1 MSAATLQR
9 AHAGTRKPA
18 TNVHSGAVA
27 AALTAYAWFIVVA
40 WIAFGRGYA
49 ALDLVVVVLISV
61 VLLGLLTGG
70 AMMSRNMTPDRETTR
85 SFAQFVNGSVDIETG
100 RVNGRDALVQIA
112 VMPILLT

>member
-40 WIAFGRGYA
+40 WIAFGR
-49 ALDLVVVVLISV
+49 LRCPR
-61 VLLGLLTGG
+61 
-70 AMMSRNMTPDRETTR
+70 SRRCRPDQRRAPWTSYR
-85 SFAQFVNGSVDIETG
+85 
-100 RVNGRDALVQIA
+100 RRDDVAEHD
-112 VMPILLT
+112 P